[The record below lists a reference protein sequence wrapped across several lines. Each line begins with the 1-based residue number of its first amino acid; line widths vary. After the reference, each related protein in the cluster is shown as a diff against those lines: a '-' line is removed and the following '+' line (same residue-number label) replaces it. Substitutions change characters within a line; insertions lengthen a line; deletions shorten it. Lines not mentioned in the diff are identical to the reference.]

1 MPSTRRHVVYD
12 GDCSFCRAGVRLL
25 VAVGFTRAADARP
38 FAFYDPDT
46 AARLMRAGIHN
57 ELAVLDPVT
66 REVRSG
72 AVGLLWKLEEG
83 VLWPVARLLALP
95 GPVHL
100 CTAAYRMVSYNR
112 RIIAP
117 LPAGQIACAC
127 DPDTSLV
134 WRGAFVGVGLGAAAG
149 VALSY
154 GELVSAGSSAGVA
167 LLAGAG
173 LLMVLAAAVPAGLNA
188 ILQRAGDLAWIVFL
202 SSLWLLPFRFLAQR
216 LESGTGPWA
225 LGAGVLVC
233 LGTLARLAVQR
244 FGLER
249 RYRDPALK
257 ISAAESAN

>member
-12 GDCSFCRAGVRLL
+12 GDCSFCRAGVRLF

-72 AVGLLWKLEEG
+72 AVGLLWKLEES
-83 VLWPVARLLALP
+83 VLWPLAKLLALP
-95 GPVHL
+95 GPVHV
-100 CTAAYRMVSYNR
+100 CMAAYRLVSYNR

-127 DPDTSLV
+127 DPDTSLF
-134 WRGAFVGVGLGAAAG
+134 WRGAFVSLGLGVAAG
-149 VALSY
+149 LALPY
-154 GELVSAGSSAGVA
+154 AELLSTGSAVGVA

-173 LLMVLAAAVPAGLNA
+173 LLTSLAAAVPTGLDA
-188 ILQRAGDLAWIVFL
+188 VLQRAGDLAWIVFL
-202 SSLWLLPFRFLAQR
+202 SSLWLLPFRFLGQGVEPATAPWV
-216 LESGTGPWA
+216 LAAGTLA
-225 LGAGVLVC
+225 C

-257 ISAAESAN
+257 FSPVESAN